1 MNFSYSS
8 NDEIVINTKGR
19 NIILGNQVKIGEF
32 MVPGA
37 GEYDIASIQ
46 CEVDELTRGLVY
58 FIYAEDL
65 VITYLDEL
73 NQEITKLDDAAGTV
87 ILVLDIRSNDDYS
100 QIKPILKALEPSYL
114 FLRGAGVTEE
124 LKKTLNLPLH
134 PTNVLKVQK
143 ASLPLEGT
151 FLVTA

>member
-1 MNFSYSS
+1 MNLSYSS

-19 NIILGNQVKIGEF
+19 NIILGNQVRIGEF
-32 MVPGA
+32 VVPGA

-46 CEVDELTRGLVY
+46 CEVNELTHGQVY

-87 ILVLDIRSNDDYS
+87 ILILDLRSDDDLN
-100 QIKPILKALEPSYL
+100 QIKPILKTLEPSYL
-114 FLRGAGVTEE
+114 FLRGAGATEE
-124 LKKTLNLPLH
+124 LKKALNLPVH
-134 PTNVLKVQK
+134 PTSVLKVQK
-143 ASLPLEGT
+143 TSLPLEGT
-151 FLVTA
+151 FLVSA